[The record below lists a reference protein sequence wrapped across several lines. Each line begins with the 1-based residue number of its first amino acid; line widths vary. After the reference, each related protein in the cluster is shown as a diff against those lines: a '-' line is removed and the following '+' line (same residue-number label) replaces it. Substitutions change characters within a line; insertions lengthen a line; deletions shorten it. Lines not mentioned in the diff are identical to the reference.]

1 MRCLQLSK
9 TFTRCF
15 SDINMH
21 EYVPH
26 TLQFWTGNRG
36 RSVIVTVYMD
46 CGKKSK
52 KSREL
57 VEIMPSDDWKGLKKG
72 ARKRGV
78 HRFSKGGGK
87 DTQAREQKRKM
98 DRRGG
103 EGE

>member
-1 MRCLQLSK
+1 
-9 TFTRCF
+9 
-15 SDINMH
+15 
-21 EYVPH
+21 
-26 TLQFWTGNRG
+26 
-36 RSVIVTVYMD
+36 MD

-57 VEIMPSDDWKGLKKG
+57 VEIMPADDWKGLKKG
-72 ARKRGV
+72 VRKRGV
-78 HRFSKGGGK
+78 HRFSKGGLGVGGK